1 MISLSCFLQS
11 FSFST
16 SSGHSSYS
24 RSSYFFVLPIDIAC
38 TSQALHKAMK
48 TASDKVDKYDS
59 DEEDVKDVKYLEENR
74 IHKQD

>member
-1 MISLSCFLQS
+1 
-11 FSFST
+11 
-16 SSGHSSYS
+16 
-24 RSSYFFVLPIDIAC
+24 
-38 TSQALHKAMK
+38 MK